1 MALPLFLSMLVGMSV
16 LQASRHAFL
25 ATAMTFIRGF
35 IFLASYFFAAMI
47 SMTAIYWALD
57 LTNLISL
64 FIVMGLMIYAVKLII
79 RDLDLPENNAVKTE

>member
-1 MALPLFLSMLVGMSV
+1 MSV

-25 ATAMTFIRGF
+25 ATAMTFIREF

-57 LTNLISL
+57 LTTLISL